1 MTDETSAGIPSPD
14 GAADLIDTDYTIG
27 QDNLEGSLGP
37 FGFDI
42 HNPVFQISG
51 LSIVAFVFYTLA
63 LPEQA
68 GAVFSWLFSS
78 VTQGFD
84 WFFLGAANI
93 FVLFCLLLIV
103 TPLGKV
109 RLGGAEAIPDYGYMG
124 WFSMLF
130 AAGMGIGLMFY
141 GVSEPLSHFSTALG
155 GPVMGDGGVRTD
167 WAPLGGGRRR
177 SGGSDPHRDGRDDLP
192 LGASPLGDLRD
203 CRPRLG
209 FV

>member
-51 LSIVAFVFYTLA
+51 LSVVAFVFYTLA

-103 TPLGKV
+103 AGVAGLKF
-109 RLGGAEAIPDYGYMG
+109 
-124 WFSMLF
+124 FS
-130 AAGMGIGLMFY
+130 G
-141 GVSEPLSHFSTALG
+141 EPVH
-155 GPVMGDGGVRTD
+155 
-167 WAPLGGGRRR
+167 
-177 SGGSDPHRDGRDDLP
+177 
-192 LGASPLGDLRD
+192 
-203 CRPRLG
+203 
-209 FV
+209 